1 MAIWSGIDDLASSV
15 TPATVYSNLQAY
27 CTARHAVGWKVI
39 VFTLPSNKFVDNTR
53 DQFNTLLRAN
63 HAFAD
68 GFVDFASTPFNP
80 DGSWANTG
88 IYQSDG
94 VHLLQNTINVYEV
107 PTISPVVNAQ

>member
-27 CTARHAVGWKVI
+27 CAARHAVGWKVI